1 MATTSVMAKTST
13 MATTST
19 GRMLAA
25 GAIGNVLEWYD
36 FAVYGYFATSIGRT
50 FFPKADPVAQLLAAF
65 GIFAVGFLMRPI
77 GGAVFGHIGDRL
89 GRRVALNLSVI
100 AMAVPTFLVGIL
112 PGYDTLGLA
121 APILLTGLRMVQG
134 LSVGGEFT
142 TSIVFMVERA
152 SPERRGLVGAV
163 ADLGAVTGILAGSA
177 SGAVLESLL
186 SPESLHAWGWRVPF
200 WIGLG
205 VGLTGLALRRGLQEE
220 PVAARQHASPLLA
233 SFRDHWRVLLRL
245 ASLSAFSA
253 VGFYLMF
260 VYIVSW
266 LQFTKGVPAAEALV
280 INTVSMAL
288 LLPVETAMAWLSD
301 RIGRRPVMLA
311 ATGFAV
317 VAAWPL
323 LWLMHSGSMAW
334 MLAGQFGFVLSI
346 GTFLGC
352 LPTLMVEVVPRAVRC
367 TAIALGYNVTLG
379 IVGGLSPLVATWLVE
394 RTGND
399 YSPAFMIMIAAAI
412 SFVALLGVRVDQKA
426 PLS

>member
-1 MATTSVMAKTST
+1 
-13 MATTST
+13 
-19 GRMLAA
+19 
-25 GAIGNVLEWYD
+25 
-36 FAVYGYFATSIGRT
+36 
-50 FFPKADPVAQLLAAF
+50 
-65 GIFAVGFLMRPI
+65 
-77 GGAVFGHIGDRL
+77 
-89 GRRVALNLSVI
+89 
-100 AMAVPTFLVGIL
+100 
-112 PGYDTLGLA
+112 
-121 APILLTGLRMVQG
+121 
-134 LSVGGEFT
+134 
-142 TSIVFMVERA
+142 MVERA
-152 SPERRGLVGAV
+152 RPERRGLVGAV
-163 ADLGAVTGILAGSA
+163 ADLGAVAGILAGSA
-177 SGAVLESLL
+177 SGALLESLL
-186 SPESLHAWGWRVPF
+186 SQESLHAWGWRVPF

-220 PVAARQHASPLLA
+220 PAAAQKHASPLLA

-245 ASLSAFSA
+245 ACLSAFSA

-288 LLPVETAMAWLSD
+288 LLPVETGMAWLSD
-301 RIGRRPVMLA
+301 RIGRRAVMLG

-323 LWLMHSGSMAW
+323 FWLMHSGSVAW
-334 MLAGQFGFVLSI
+334 MLAGQFGFVLSV
-346 GTFLGC
+346 GAFLGC

-399 YSPAFMIMIAAAI
+399 YSPAFMIMIAAVI
-412 SFVALLGVRVDQKA
+412 SFGALLGVRVDQKA
-426 PLS
+426 PLD